1 MITCPAAPSIDHGT
15 IDTNLA
21 LYGTTVTY
29 TCNYGY
35 HFPSGN
41 TTDQIVC
48 QDTGSWSTT
57 PDHCQGKKSTNVLTR
72 NNVRLINYI
81 CYMSYFFWHTFND
94 RADVDRVDCVI
105 SLKSL
110 STRMGFEPTRAE
122 PNGLAVHRL
131 NHSATSSSVASAS
144 VCIYTRSGPHEI
156 DIAHFLLC

>member
-1 MITCPAAPSIDHGT
+1 MCLTYTYNITVITCAAAPSIDHGT

-57 PDHCQGKKSTNVLTR
+57 PDHCQGKKRTNVLTR
-72 NNVRLINYI
+72 NNVWLILHLLHVI
-81 CYMSYFFWHTFND
+81 LFWHTFND

-131 NHSATSSSVASAS
+131 NHSATSSSCTS
-144 VCIYTRSGPHEI
+144 
-156 DIAHFLLC
+156 